1 MDIKREFE
9 KQEKNSIL
17 QHSLGG
23 TMNNTN
29 KDQKT
34 IKILTGVIVVLL
46 VLIVFVGGYFI
57 LSGQEGSSR
66 PTTDLAVSQNQDDI
80 NIPQRTKN
88 TEYTEYNGFGKIT
101 VDADY
106 PNVYLTNPEANTVYM
121 QFDVYEGDKLLYESG
136 LIEPGKMENLDVY
149 SMLDAGDHTLT
160 YSITTYDIDT
170 RELCMEGVRQE
181 QDVNVVK

>member
-1 MDIKREFE
+1 
-9 KQEKNSIL
+9 
-17 QHSLGG
+17 
-23 TMNNTN
+23 MNNSN

-34 IKILTGVIVVLL
+34 IKILIGVIVVLL
-46 VLIVFVGGYFI
+46 VLIVFIGGYFI
-57 LSGQEGSSR
+57 LNRNEGSGR

-80 NIPQRTKN
+80 KIPQRTKN

-101 VDADY
+101 VDAEY

-136 LIEPGKMENLDVY
+136 LIEPGKMENLNVY
-149 SMLDAGDHTLT
+149 DTLSAGDHSLT

-170 RELCMEGVRQE
+170 RELCMEGVEQVQE
-181 QDVNVVK
+181 VTVVK